1 MSFERSVFINCPFD
15 DNYRKLLQPLLFSI
29 IYLGL
34 EPKIASTISSGN
46 IRIQEIKKLIKDSQY
61 SIHDISRCKPLFP
74 GDMPRFNMPFELGLD
89 IGCQTY
95 GSRKLNE
102 KKCLILETEKYH
114 YQKVLSDVS
123 GQDIKEHDDDQQK
136 LINQVRE
143 WFVSVLNK
151 RLPGGEKIFDL
162 YNDFSFDIIQDLD
175 SNGFSQ
181 KERDSLSTT
190 EFIMLAKE
198 WILNIDI

>member
-15 DNYRKLLQPLLFSI
+15 DNYRHLLQPLLFSI
-29 IYLGL
+29 LYLGF

-46 IRIQEIKKLIKDSQY
+46 IRVQEIKKLIKDSQY
-61 SIHDISRCKPLFP
+61 SIHDISRCKPLFA

-95 GSRKLNE
+95 GSRKLND

-114 YQKVLSDVS
+114 YQKVISDIS
-123 GQDIKEHDDDQQK
+123 GQDIKEHDDNPQK
-136 LINQVRE
+136 LISQVRE
-143 WFVSVLNK
+143 WFIGLLNM
-151 RLPGGEKIFDL
+151 RLPGVEMIFAQ
-162 YNDFSFDIIQDLD
+162 YNDFTFDIIQDLAVE
-175 SNGFSQ
+175 GFSQ